1 MATPVRTKVHLGA
14 MTFLQYAINS
24 MWVVPLVSYLDK
36 VGYGN
41 VEIGQTG
48 AVSKLISW
56 VGWIGWEYT
65 PLAWA
70 AIISPLFVG
79 MIADRFFASEKVM
92 AALNVLGAGFLYLA
106 ATVVVGAD
114 GKPQPWLFFWLL
126 LAHCLCYMPTWS
138 LTYSIIFAHLQDPA
152 KEFPVI
158 RVLSILGWI
167 AASLI
172 SPIGFYAFGID
183 KIEETVWP
191 LKIAAVLCL
200 GTGIYNL
207 FLPHTPPPAAGKKG
221 TVGELLG
228 LNALGLL
235 KDPNFAA
242 FLAAALLVMIPGC
255 FYWNYYNDF
264 LVEIKMPFPQLVQS
278 IAQVSELIV
287 TMFLSFFL
295 LRMRFKS
302 MVCLGLAAWSVRYVL
317 FACGVFP
324 AWQWTN
330 FIALAMHGIAFAFIF
345 TIGAAYVD
353 RKAPKQ
359 MQASA
364 QGLFA
369 LVTLGVGQLGGALL
383 GGKMLD
389 HYAVRN
395 GAEIVG
401 RHWVQYW
408 LWPAAMAG
416 LVTLLFCVT
425 FRDKLYLRPET
436 DSQGL

>member
-1 MATPVRTKVHLGA
+1 MPATPVRTKVHLGA
-14 MTFLQYAINS
+14 MMFLQYAINS
-24 MWVVPLVSYLDK
+24 MWVVPLVSCLDK

-41 VEIGQTG
+41 IEIGQTG
-48 AVSKLISW
+48 TVSKLISW

-92 AALNVLGAGFLYLA
+92 AALNVLGGVFLYLA

-114 GKPQPWLFFWLL
+114 GKPQPWMFFWFL

-138 LTYSIIFAHLQDPA
+138 LTYSITFAHLQDPA
-152 KEFPVI
+152 KEFPIV
-158 RVLSILGWI
+158 RVMSVLGWI

-191 LKIAAVLCL
+191 LKIAAVLCI

-207 FLPHTPPPAAGKKG
+207 FLPHTPPPAAGKKV
-221 TVGELLG
+221 TVAALLG

-235 KDPNFAA
+235 KDLNFAV
-242 FLAAALLVMIPGC
+242 FMAASLLIMVPGC
-255 FYWNYYNDF
+255 FYWNYYNGF
-264 LVEIKMPFPQLVQS
+264 LDETKMPFPQLVQS
-278 IAQVSELIV
+278 IAQASELIV
-287 TMFLSFFL
+287 TTFLSFFM

-302 MVCLGLAAWSVRYVL
+302 MVFLGLLAWCARYLL

-324 AWQWTN
+324 AFRWTN
-330 FIALAMHGIAFAFIF
+330 FIALALHGVAFAFIF

-353 RKAPKQ
+353 KKAPKQ

-369 LVTLGVGQLGGALL
+369 LVTFRSGAIGGDA
-383 GGKMLD
+383 
-389 HYAVRN
+389 
-395 GAEIVG
+395 VG
-401 RHWVQYW
+401 RQDVR
-408 LWPAAMAG
+408 
-416 LVTLLFCVT
+416 LLFDQRRR
-425 FRDKLYLRPET
+425 RDC
-436 DSQGL
+436 GA